1 MAMSVNS
8 FFMKSAAGMCRTLV
22 MLIALVLSACASH
35 SADERVATRTSLSAS
50 KDVNPDINGRPSP
63 VVVRIFQLHGDG
75 EFLSAD
81 FFALYTHEKE
91 SLGASLIAFQEFEL
105 RPGEHLDTKILL
117 AKDARY
123 VGAIAG
129 YRDLSTAQWRVL
141 RTRPSR
147 SLFVHESVVVNVDR
161 NTLTLSVN
169 H

>member
-1 MAMSVNS
+1 MVVSVNS
-8 FFMKSAAGMCRTLV
+8 FSLKSVARIWLV
-22 MLIALVLSACASH
+22 PAALVLSACASH
-35 SADERVATRTSLSAS
+35 AANERVATRTALSAS

-63 VVVRIFQLHGDG
+63 VVVRIFQLHGDA
-75 EFLSAD
+75 EFSNAE

-91 SLGASLIAFQEFEL
+91 TLGASFIAIQEFEL
-105 RPGEHLDTKILL
+105 RPGEHLDTRIPL

-123 VGAIAG
+123 VGAIAA
-129 YRDLSTAQWRVL
+129 YRDLSVAQWRVL
-141 RTRPSR
+141 RTRPSH

>member
-1 MAMSVNS
+1 MVTSLNP
-8 FFMKSAAGMCRTLV
+8 FFRLV
-22 MLIALVLSACASH
+22 LLMALVLSGCASH
-35 SADERVATRTSLSAS
+35 PPDERVATRTSIAAS

-81 FFALYTHEKE
+81 FFTLYTKEKE
-91 SLGASLIAFQEFEL
+91 SLGASLIASQEFEL
-105 RPGEHLDTKILL
+105 RPGERLDTKIPL

-123 VGAIAG
+123 VGAIAA

-141 RTRPSR
+141 RTRPSH
-147 SLFVHESVVVNVDR
+147 SLFVGESVVVNLDR

>member
-1 MAMSVNS
+1 MAMSVKPL
-8 FFMKSAAGMCRTLV
+8 FV
-22 MLIALVLSACASH
+22 MLAVLVLSACASH
-35 SADERVATRTSLSAS
+35 PADERIPTRTSLAAS
-50 KDVNPDINGRPSP
+50 QDVNPDINGRPSP

-75 EFLSAD
+75 EFTSAE

-91 SLGASLIAFQEFEL
+91 SLGASLIASQEFEL
-105 RPGEHLDTKILL
+105 RPGEHLDTKIPL
-117 AKDARY
+117 ARDARY
-123 VGAIAG
+123 VGAIAA
-129 YRDLSTAQWRVL
+129 YRDLSAAQWRVL